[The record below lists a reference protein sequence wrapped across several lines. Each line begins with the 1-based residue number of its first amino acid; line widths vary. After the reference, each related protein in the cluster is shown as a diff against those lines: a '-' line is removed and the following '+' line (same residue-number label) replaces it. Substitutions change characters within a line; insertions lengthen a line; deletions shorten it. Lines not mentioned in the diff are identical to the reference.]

1 LTNGNEQ
8 AIIKAKIRDR
18 EIYQIFVAA
27 SQRPEVSETEA
38 FTGTSGT

>member
-1 LTNGNEQ
+1 LTNKDGR

-18 EIYQIFVAA
+18 EIYQIFAAA
-27 SQRPEVSETEA
+27 SQRPEVSETKA